1 MNHQESQN
9 GIIQQYHFMSGLSQ
23 PNVYEIHL
31 CCVYVSSLCHFIAV
45 QSQLIHSP
53 VHGDLSSF
61 QVLEIMNKGAV
72 KTLLYAL

>member
-1 MNHQESQN
+1 
-9 GIIQQYHFMSGLSQ
+9 MSGLSQ

-45 QSQLIHSP
+45 QSQLTHSP

-61 QVLEIMNKGAV
+61 QVL
-72 KTLLYAL
+72 L